1 MKKSIKVGLILS
13 LAALALVLGSSC
25 ATTGKS
31 ESDLVAA
38 LASPNQDAARAA
50 MAELEARYHDST
62 TWQPAVRKML
72 ADPREE
78 VALKAARVLGIVHA
92 EVTDEDLK
100 NITALFRAARPNV
113 AMGALKGLRGLKA
126 QSIIPQI
133 LPLLQNNNV
142 GIVRDALRTLAVL
155 GDASLVPQIEPLLN
169 HANSAVKKDARD
181 CLAALRSHG

>member
-1 MKKSIKVGLILS
+1 MNKPIKTGLMVS
-13 LAALALVLGSSC
+13 LAAVALALGAGC

-31 ESDLVAA
+31 ENDLVAA
-38 LASPNQDAARAA
+38 LASPNQDTARAA
-50 MAELEARYHDST
+50 IAELEARYPQSP

-78 VALKAARVLGIVHA
+78 VALKAVRVLGIVHA

-100 NITALFRAARPNV
+100 NITALFRASRPNV

-133 LPLLQNNNV
+133 LPLLQNHNA

-155 GDASLVPQIEPLLN
+155 GDSSLVPQIEPLLN
-169 HANSAVKKDARD
+169 HPNSAVKKDAME
-181 CLAALRSHG
+181 CVTALKAKG